1 MNTPI
6 NAPFNKRKAIVATGV
21 DSLGTFVERKFEP
34 LTPVL
39 GWLIHEDSYGLMPGH
54 RGTGKTWLS
63 LTLAYAVAAGKKME
77 PWGDGAGVKTVYL
90 DGEMSDSMLQKRL
103 KMIMRRD
110 PNEINQSLAAQNLQI
125 ICRNSAENI
134 EVLKDLDTHEGQTL
148 ISERLPLDTKLVI
161 IDNLAA
167 WCPSLLKGKEMN
179 DSLYKWIKQLQKRG
193 IAVLVVHHTNKAGG
207 SYGSIIKEFAADYVL
222 SLHPHKDSRKGKLL
236 FTISHDKLRNAEP
249 PDESDC
255 LFSFT
260 VEGEDDEARAI
271 VKHLPSE
278 ITDDPRIAEV
288 ASLKAEG
295 MSQKDIAVQLGIS
308 EATVCRLAKN
318 IRETT
323 GEAIK
328 EATDDV

>member
-1 MNTPI
+1 MNTPF
-6 NAPFNKRKAIVATGV
+6 NAPLNKRKAIVTTGV
-21 DSLGTFVERKFEP
+21 ESLGNLLDRKIEP
-34 LTPVL
+34 LNYIF
-39 GWLIHEDSYGLMPGH
+39 GWLINEESYGLMPGH

-63 LTLAYAVAAGKKME
+63 LTIAYAVSAGKEMD
-77 PWGDGAGVKTVYL
+77 PWGKGAGVKTVYL
-90 DGEMSDSMLQKRL
+90 DGEMAESKLQARL
-103 KMIMRRD
+103 KMITRRD
-110 PNEINQSLAAQNLQI
+110 PHDSSQRLAAENLQI

-167 WCPSLLKGKEMN
+167 WCPGLLKGKEMN

-236 FTISHDKLRNAEP
+236 FTISHDKLRNAEQ
-249 PDESDC
+249 PDENEC

-260 VEGEDDEARAI
+260 IEGEDDEKRAI
-271 VKHLPSE
+271 VKYLPRDIE
-278 ITDDPRIAEV
+278 DDPRIAEV

-308 EATVCRLAKN
+308 EATVSRLAKCMQG
-318 IRETT
+318 TT
-323 GEAIK
+323 GEANK
-328 EATDDV
+328 EATDVI

>member
-1 MNTPI
+1 MNTPF
-6 NAPFNKRKAIVATGV
+6 NAPLNKRKAIVTTGV
-21 DSLGTFVERKFEP
+21 ESLGDLLDRKIEP
-34 LTPVL
+34 LNYIF
-39 GWLIHEDSYGLMPGH
+39 GWLINEESYGLMPGH

-63 LTLAYAVAAGKKME
+63 LTIAYAVSAGKEME
-77 PWGDGAGVKTVYL
+77 PWGKGAGVKTVYL
-90 DGEMSDSMLQKRL
+90 DGEMAESKLQERL
-103 KMIMRRD
+103 KMITRRD
-110 PNEINQSLAAQNLQI
+110 PHETSRNRGAENLQI

-134 EVLKDLDTHEGQTL
+134 EVLKDLDTYEGQSL

-222 SLHPHKDSRKGKLL
+222 SLHPRKDSRKGKLL

-260 VEGEDDEARAI
+260 VDGEDDETKAI

-278 ITDDPRIAEV
+278 ITDDPRVAEV
-288 ASLKAEG
+288 ARLKAEG
-295 MSQKDIAVQLGIS
+295 MLQKDIAIQLGLSIS
-308 EATVCRLAKN
+308 KVSRLANKIQGATV
-318 IRETT
+318 
-323 GEAIK
+323 EADEK
-328 EATDDV
+328 STNDV